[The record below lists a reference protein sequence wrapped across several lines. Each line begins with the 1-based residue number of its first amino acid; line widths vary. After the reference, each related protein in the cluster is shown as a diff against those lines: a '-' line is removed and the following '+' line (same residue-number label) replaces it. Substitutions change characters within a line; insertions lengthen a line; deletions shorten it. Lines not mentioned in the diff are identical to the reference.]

1 MSWEVA
7 MKLPALGVALA
18 LLVGPAVAVA
28 DDLEDAIQSL
38 KDAAAKKD
46 AETVKKLATT
56 IYPMTSAIVA
66 EAAPQGADEKKAWE
80 DRVAYAKN
88 SQLYVESALAGTAL
102 QSPPAVLVELI
113 ATLEQQ
119 NPKSKYLD
127 AVYGQ
132 YLVALDKTGAKA
144 KIPAA
149 AEKALASFPENDD
162 LLMYMMETAVAK
174 KQTDRAL
181 VYANRLTAAINKHG
195 KPEGVP
201 AADWERK
208 KNAELA
214 RGYYMAGVISAEK
227 GQFVPADKNLRAS
240 LPLIQGQPT
249 MMGPAL
255 FYLGMANYQLGKMTL
270 NKAKMLEAVKFSEQS
285 MAIDSPFADQA
296 RHNALV
302 IKDEAARMR

>member
-1 MSWEVA
+1 
-7 MKLPALGVALA
+7 MKLPALGVALL

-46 AETVKKLATT
+46 AEAVKKLSAT
-56 IYPMTSAIVA
+56 IYPMTTEALA

-88 SQLYVESALAGTAL
+88 ARLYAESALAGTAV
-102 QSPPAVLVELI
+102 QSAPDVMVDLLTA
-113 ATLEQQ
+113 LEQY

-127 AVYGQ
+127 AAYGQ
-132 YLVALDKTGAKA
+132 YLVALDKSGAKA
-144 KIPAA
+144 KIPAV
-149 AEKALASFPENDD
+149 AEKGLASFPENDD
-162 LLMYMMETAVAK
+162 LLLYMMETAVAK

-201 AADWERK
+201 AADWDRK

-214 RGYYMAGVISAEK
+214 RGYFMAGVISADK
-227 GQFVPADKNLRAS
+227 GQFVPADKNLRAA

-255 FYLGMANYQLGKMTL
+255 FWLGMANYQLGKMTL

-285 MAIDSPFADQA
+285 MAIDSPYADQA
-296 RHNALV
+296 RHNALI
-302 IKDEAARMR
+302 IKDEAGRMR

>member
-1 MSWEVA
+1 
-7 MKLPALGVALA
+7 MKLPALGVALV

-46 AETVKKLATT
+46 AETVKKLSAT
-56 IYPMTSAIVA
+56 IYPMTTEFLA

-80 DRVAYAKN
+80 ERVAYAKN
-88 SQLYVESALAGTAL
+88 ARLYVESALAGTAV
-102 QSPPAVLVELI
+102 QSTPDVMVDLLSA
-113 ATLEQQ
+113 LEQY

-127 AVYGQ
+127 ATYGQ

-144 KIPAA
+144 KIPAI
-149 AEKALASFPENDD
+149 AEKGLANLPENDD
-162 LLMYMMETAVAK
+162 LLMYAMETAVAK

-227 GQFVPADKNLRAS
+227 GQYVPADKNLRAA
-240 LPLIQGQPT
+240 LPLIQGQPA

-285 MAIDSPFADQA
+285 MAIDSPVADQA

>member
-1 MSWEVA
+1 
-7 MKLPALGVALA
+7 MKLPALGVALV

-28 DDLEDAIQSL
+28 DDLEDGIQSL
-38 KDAAAKKD
+38 RDAVAKKD
-46 AETVKKLATT
+46 AETVKKLSASL
-56 IYPMTSAIVA
+56 YPMATQAA
-66 EAAPQGADEKKAWE
+66 GEAAPQGADEKKAWE
-80 DRVAYAKN
+80 ERIAYAKN
-88 SQLYVESALAGTAL
+88 ARLYVESALASTAV
-102 QSPPAVLVELI
+102 QSTPEVMVDLLV
-113 ATLEQQ
+113 TLEQY
-119 NPKSKYLD
+119 NPKSKYLG
-127 AVYGQ
+127 ATYGQ

-144 KIPAA
+144 KIPAT
-149 AEKALASFPENDD
+149 AEKALANFPENDD

-181 VYANRLTAAINKHG
+181 VYANRLTAAINKVG
-195 KPEGVP
+195 KPEGMA

-208 KNAELA
+208 KNAELS

-227 GQFVPADKNLRAS
+227 GQYVPADKNLRAA
-240 LPLIQGQPT
+240 LPLIQGQPS

-285 MAIDSPFADQA
+285 MAIDSPYAEQA

>member
-1 MSWEVA
+1 
-7 MKLPALGVALA
+7 
-18 LLVGPAVAVA
+18 
-28 DDLEDAIQSL
+28 
-38 KDAAAKKD
+38 
-46 AETVKKLATT
+46 
-56 IYPMTSAIVA
+56 
-66 EAAPQGADEKKAWE
+66 
-80 DRVAYAKN
+80 
-88 SQLYVESALAGTAL
+88 LYVESALAGTAI
-102 QSPPAVLVELI
+102 QSPPAVLVDLI

-144 KIPAA
+144 KIPSA
-149 AEKALASFPENDD
+149 AEKALANFPENDD

-227 GQFVPADKNLRAS
+227 GQYVPADKNLRAS